1 MTGGGYGMKEREYD
15 QHVQSGGAYPP
26 RVSPFDDQSEQA
38 ADHWAHGVQ
47 QPRQQAYD
55 GYWGAMPQ
63 AGAPV
68 EDWSISGY
76 HMEDAACDRAE
87 PLDDANDGCYLPE
100 EALPYLSPD
109 YDLPLMAEDDGVD
122 EHLADVRSPHVKDH
136 NSSFWD
142 KADGSRTA
150 SGVPASGKDA
160 AGDVP
165 PHRDTRSG
173 PVTQVHAQPGARAV
187 VLVIA
192 IVLVLGAVGA
202 VVYNSMFSIHSIT
215 VQGNRTVQ
223 SEEIIASS
231 GVRIGMNVLML
242 DIPAITDAVE
252 ANRYLKLVRVDHDNH
267 NVVLQVYER
276 SPMAYIRVNGIY
288 YTMDNRGMVLEE
300 YGAEDALP
308 KGLVHV
314 EDLPVHGCLV
324 GRTLNITG
332 KDTADAYLQLM
343 LEIKAMGLQNTIAA
357 VNLGDLNNLL
367 LDTSDGFFVQLGDA
381 TYLHGKFRAMM
392 LTRTELIGQGY
403 SGGTINV
410 SNYAKPSY
418 KP

>member
-1 MTGGGYGMKEREYD
+1 M
-15 QHVQSGGAYPP
+15 
-26 RVSPFDDQSEQA
+26 
-38 ADHWAHGVQ
+38 
-47 QPRQQAYD
+47 
-55 GYWGAMPQ
+55 
-63 AGAPV
+63 
-68 EDWSISGY
+68 
-76 HMEDAACDRAE
+76 
-87 PLDDANDGCYLPE
+87 
-100 EALPYLSPD
+100 
-109 YDLPLMAEDDGVD
+109 
-122 EHLADVRSPHVKDH
+122 
-136 NSSFWD
+136 
-142 KADGSRTA
+142 
-150 SGVPASGKDA
+150 
-160 AGDVP
+160 
-165 PHRDTRSG
+165 
-173 PVTQVHAQPGARAV
+173 

-381 TYLHGKFRAMM
+381 TYLHGKLRAMM
-392 LTRTELIGQGY
+392 LTRTELIGKGY